1 MPVISP
7 PIVVEREVVEREN
20 DRPRTGQGGGGVL
33 PPAYT
38 GGGDNGPGD
47 GSNDNNYVR
56 RLNRA
61 RLTLLLALT
70 SISVLFV
77 TFTVIFALRHGSAV
91 LDRRTG
97 MYVHNWVRVT
107 LPVRLLLVNTLVLLL
122 SSVSI
127 EMARRSVR
135 REMALAPLRGIP
147 GIALDDD
154 GAGDGGGG
162 TAWIAITVVLGL
174 MFLGG
179 QWLAWES
186 LRAHGFH
193 IDSGGA
199 SPFVYLLTAAHAVH
213 LAGGILVLLY
223 AGAIFMLRRTIEQRR
238 IVVEVAGWYWHF
250 MGVLWVYI
258 FALLEFG
265 R

>member
-7 PIVVEREVVEREN
+7 PITVER
-20 DRPRTGQGGGGVL
+20 PPTGHGGGGVL
-33 PPAYT
+33 PPAYG
-38 GGGDNGPGD
+38 GGGDNGPGGD
-47 GSNDNNYVR
+47 SDDYSR

-61 RLTLLLALT
+61 RLTLVLALT

-77 TFTVIFALRHGSAV
+77 TFTVVFVLRHGSMAW
-91 LDRRTG
+91 DRHTG
-97 MYVHNWVRVT
+97 IYVHNWVRVT
-107 LPVRLLLVNTLVLLL
+107 LPVRLLLANTLVLLL
-122 SSVSI
+122 SSLSI
-127 EMARRSVR
+127 EMARRAVG

-147 GIALDDD
+147 GIALE
-154 GAGDGGGG
+154 AGRG
-162 TAWIAITVVLGL
+162 TPWIAITVALGL

-179 QWLAWES
+179 QWLAWEA

-193 IDSGGA
+193 IDSGGS

-223 AGAIFMLRRTIEQRR
+223 AGAIFLLHRTVEQRR
-238 IVVEVAGWYWHF
+238 IVVEVASWYWHF
-250 MGVLWVYI
+250 MALLWVYI
-258 FALLEFG
+258 FALLQFG

>member
-7 PIVVEREVVEREN
+7 PIVVDR

-33 PPAYT
+33 PPAYG
-38 GGGDNGPGD
+38 GGGDSGPGD
-47 GSNDNNYVR
+47 GSNDYGQ

-77 TFTVIFALRHGSAV
+77 TFTMVFVLRHGSVA
-91 LDRRTG
+91 LDRHSG
-97 MYVHNWVRVT
+97 IYVHNWVRVT
-107 LPVRLLLVNTLVLLL
+107 LPVRLLLLNTFVLLL
-122 SSVSI
+122 SSLSM
-127 EMARRSVR
+127 EMARRSVT
-135 REMALAPLRGIP
+135 REMALAPLRAIP
-147 GIALDDD
+147 GIAVES
-154 GAGDGGGG
+154 GGG
-162 TAWIAITVVLGL
+162 APWIAITVALGL

-179 QWLAWES
+179 QWLAWET

-193 IDSGGA
+193 IDSGGS

-223 AGAIFMLRRTIEQRR
+223 AGVIFLLHRAVEQRR
-238 IVVEVAGWYWHF
+238 IVVEVASWYWHF
-250 MGVLWVYI
+250 MGVLWVYV
-258 FALLEFG
+258 FALLQFG

>member
-1 MPVISP
+1 MPVLSP
-7 PIVVEREVVEREN
+7 PIVIEK
-20 DRPRTGQGGGGVL
+20 DKHKAQTGHGGGSVP

-38 GGGDNGPGD
+38 GGGDNGSGD
-47 GSNDNNYVR
+47 GSNDYSR

-61 RLTLLLALT
+61 RLTLLLALI

-77 TFTVIFALRHGSAV
+77 TFTAVFVLRHDSSV

-97 MYVHNWVRVT
+97 LYIHNWVRVT

-122 SSVSI
+122 SSVTI
-127 EMARRSVR
+127 EMARRSVK
-135 REMALAPLRGIP
+135 REMALAPLRGMP

-154 GAGDGGGG
+154 GDSGGG
-162 TAWIAITVVLGL
+162 TVWIAITVALGL

-186 LRAHGFH
+186 LRQHGFH
-193 IDSGGA
+193 IDSGGG
-199 SPFVYLLTAAHAVH
+199 SPFVYLLTAAHALH

-238 IVVEVAGWYWHF
+238 IVVEVAAWYWHF

>member
-1 MPVISP
+1 MAVISP
-7 PIVVEREVVEREN
+7 PIGIERN
-20 DRPRTGQGGGGVL
+20 RPGTGQGGGGVL
-33 PPAYT
+33 PPAFGG

-47 GSNDNNYVR
+47 GSDDYVR

-70 SISVLFV
+70 SISILFV
-77 TFTVIFALRHGSAV
+77 TFTVIFALRHDSAV
-91 LDRRTG
+91 WDRRAG
-97 MYVHNWVRVT
+97 MYIRNWMPVT
-107 LPVRLLLVNTLVLLL
+107 LPVRLLLVNTFVLLL
-122 SSVSI
+122 SSLSI
-127 EMARRSVR
+127 EMARRSVK

-154 GAGDGGGG
+154 RAGGG
-162 TAWIAITVVLGL
+162 TWWIGITVALGL

-179 QWLAWES
+179 QWMAWQT

-193 IDSGGA
+193 VDSGGA

-223 AGAIFMLRRTIEQRR
+223 AGAIFLLHRAVEQRR
-238 IVVEVAGWYWHF
+238 IVVEVASWYWHF